1 MAGFAPLIPTAVAFG
16 VRAAQEVRQGN
27 VARDAAEQGF
37 AALQAR
43 QRLETDAAAA
53 DAATERARLGQDAA
67 IGERQRRAALRRAVA
82 ARRTDM
88 AGRGLDADGGSGEA
102 ILLGLTSDADLASAD
117 ADAARRLREKA
128 IDDDLATRRAR
139 NLLEQT
145 DYAQRQQLAWL
156 SRFG

>member
-1 MAGFAPLIPTAVAFG
+1 
-16 VRAAQEVRQGN
+16 
-27 VARDAAEQGF
+27 
-37 AALQAR
+37 
-43 QRLETDAAAA
+43 
-53 DAATERARLGQDAA
+53 
-67 IGERQRRAALRRAVA
+67 
-82 ARRTDM
+82 M

>member
-1 MAGFAPLIPTAVAFG
+1 MASFAPLIPTAVAFG
-16 VRAAQEVRQGN
+16 LRAAQEVRQGN
-27 VARDAAEQGF
+27 LARDAAEQGF

-43 QRLETDAAAA
+43 QRIDTDAAEA
-53 DAATERARLGQDAA
+53 DAATTRSRLAQDAA
-67 IGERQRRAALRRAVA
+67 TQERQRRDALRRAVA
-82 ARRTDM
+82 GQRTGM
-88 AGRGLDADGGSGEA
+88 AGRGLDADAGSGEA
-102 ILLGLTSDADLASAD
+102 ILLGLASDADLASAD